1 MAGLETAGRHG
12 TASWLATDRLEVAS
26 NQPGAAISE
35 RDGSNLGLGTTAPDY
50 STHRIEAALAGCGRR
65 VGCAGDSRV
74 CIRRVSA
81 SENGEGGGNVACNV
95 RLGPHLQS
103 LAVA

>member
-65 VGCAGDSRV
+65 VGCAAILAFAFVEFRPLKTAKAVEMSRV
-74 CIRRVSA
+74 TSD
-81 SENGEGGGNVACNV
+81 SGLTFN
-95 RLGPHLQS
+95 PS
-103 LAVA
+103 LS